1 MVLAIGVAYMLLTRN
16 WLNAASPAE
25 VGAPKA
31 RRTLRD
37 LIRDYRLAGRERRL
51 QVQLGS
57 PLIGSTLE
65 ELQLRTAWAPTW
77 SAWSGCASSTARWS
91 RSAAAPS

>member
-37 LIRDYRLAGRERRL
+37 LIRDYRLAAASGACRSSSARR
-51 QVQLGS
+51 
-57 PLIGSTLE
+57 
-65 ELQLRTAWAPTW
+65 
-77 SAWSGCASSTARWS
+77 
-91 RSAAAPS
+91 